1 MTQRGNAHT
10 VMDPQE
16 LTGTRRK
23 PVASPTLDMDIRRTI
38 HNAYHAHFRTLA
50 VSNAELAAS

>member
-1 MTQRGNAHT
+1 
-10 VMDPQE
+10 MDPQE

-50 VSNAELAAS
+50 ASNAELAAS